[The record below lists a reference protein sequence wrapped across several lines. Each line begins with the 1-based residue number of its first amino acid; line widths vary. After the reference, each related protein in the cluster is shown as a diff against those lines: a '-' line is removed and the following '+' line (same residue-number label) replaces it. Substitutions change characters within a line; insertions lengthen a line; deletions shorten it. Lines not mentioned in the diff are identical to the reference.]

1 MAQFRQTPAKITYM
15 KKQLFFTLLFASIV
29 TISFAQPQGG
39 GGMFQRR
46 TPAERVAQVHQ
57 KLDSAFKLEA
67 TKLAMIDTALSVLYK
82 KQDARMMEIRDAMM
96 NGGERPD
103 PEALREE
110 MQKYNTAQE
119 EILKA
124 VLTAEQFTIWK
135 EQIVPS
141 MRPPRPNGGGGG
153 GGGNWRG
160 GNQ

>member
-1 MAQFRQTPAKITYM
+1 M
-15 KKQLFFTLLFASIV
+15 KKSILLAILAVSI
-29 TISFAQPQGG
+29 TTFSYAQPQGG
-39 GGMFQRR
+39 GGMMMQRR
-46 TPAERVAQVHQ
+46 TPAERVATIHQ

-67 TKLAMIDTALSVLYK
+67 TKLAMVDTALTVLYK

-103 PEALREE
+103 PEALRTE

-141 MRPPRPNGGGGG
+141 MRPPRPNGGAGG

-160 GNQ
+160 GNR

>member
-1 MAQFRQTPAKITYM
+1 M
-15 KKQLFFTLLFASIV
+15 KKSILLAILAVSI
-29 TISFAQPQGG
+29 TTFSYAQPQGG
-39 GGMFQRR
+39 GGMMMQRR
-46 TPAERVAQVHQ
+46 TPAERVATVHQ

-67 TKLAMIDTALSVLYK
+67 ARLAMIDTALTVLYK

-103 PEALREE
+103 PEALRTE
-110 MQKYNTAQE
+110 MQKYNTAQD

-153 GGGNWRG
+153 GNWRG
-160 GNQ
+160 GNR